1 MRARPP
7 TSRPSAIAG
16 AWAPAAGRLMADLGF
31 SLIRSDR
38 PEAPGGA
45 HLLVALRAT
54 PTLRHFDPEAVS
66 YWAPVAGRGRI
77 AVVDRRTELPFE
89 GPVSWGTIRVVDRLG
104 EDNRFLTFGG
114 TMRAIAADPDETLAM
129 HASPAPLVRW
139 SGHSQGLDPLAGEIG
154 AFFAR
159 LMVRVD
165 FEPGVEG
172 GPGRRPAARCIRGV
186 RVGSPP
192 APGRGSA
199 PGRRRSGLHRQDPGR
214 VEPARVARARGLDGG
229 RQPAQ
234 RGRPRSLRPGS
245 RARTGAVPCPGS
257 VPCSWASDL
266 VPWAGSRALVRSR
279 VHWASDPRALGPV
292 PCTGPVHWVTFPCS
306 GAHPR
311 PRS

>member
-1 MRARPP
+1 MSDGPVGADRPP
-7 TSRPSAIAG
+7 NGPRPGGASETADIAALGDPG
-16 AWAPAAGRLMADLGF
+16 AWAAAVGRLMADLGF

-114 TMRAIAADPDETLAM
+114 TMRAVAADPDETLAM

-172 GPGRRPAARCIRGV
+172 VLAAAPPLDVYAAFV
-186 RVGSPP
+186 RDRHRHLDA
-192 APGRGSA
+192 APLLAAG
-199 PGRRRSGLHRQDPGR
+199 DPGFT
-214 VEPARVARARGLDGG
+214 ARIRAESSRLESHAPEAWTAGGSLLNEVGLD
-229 RQPAQ
+229 R
-234 RGRPRSLRPGS
+234 
-245 RARTGAVPCPGS
+245 
-257 VPCSWASDL
+257 
-266 VPWAGSRALVRSR
+266 
-279 VHWASDPRALGPV
+279 
-292 PCTGPVHWVTFPCS
+292 
-306 GAHPR
+306 
-311 PRS
+311 